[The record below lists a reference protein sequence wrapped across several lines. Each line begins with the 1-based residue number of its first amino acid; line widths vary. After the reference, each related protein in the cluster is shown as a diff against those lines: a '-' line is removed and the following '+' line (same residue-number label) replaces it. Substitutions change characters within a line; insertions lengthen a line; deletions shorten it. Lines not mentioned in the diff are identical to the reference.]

1 MFTSSSCPS
10 PLFTLC
16 VYDHAE
22 WVLCLNYHFLC
33 QQWEGGAGWACFSRQ
48 RSPVKSQEI
57 ILCGMHA
64 RLPLICAVPQSAP
77 SIAKLDTNKL
87 NTLSFK
93 YTLQ

>member
-16 VYDHAE
+16 FYDHAE

-33 QQWEGGAGWACFSRQ
+33 QQWGGGAGWGGACFL
-48 RSPVKSQEI
+48 SPVKSQEI
-57 ILCGMHA
+57 ILRGMHA
-64 RLPLICAVPQSAP
+64 RLPLICAAPQSAP
-77 SIAKLDTNKL
+77 SIGELDTNKVD
-87 NTLSFK
+87 TLSFK